1 MTFADKCKL
10 LAKRRG
16 RDAAPAAGDNK
27 LRVALLTR
35 R

>member
-16 RDAAPAAGDNK
+16 HRQVPAASGAK
-27 LRVALLTR
+27 LRAALQTR